1 MGSDSVMDMGFL
13 SGDDDNA
20 QEVDSGD
27 RLHNIGN
34 TPKTTDLYKMVK
46 MVNFMLI

>member
-20 QEVDSGD
+20 QEVIVVMGC
-27 RLHNIGN
+27 
-34 TPKTTDLYKMVK
+34 TTLVIRQRPLTCIKWLK
-46 MVNFMLI
+46 R